1 MYLQKKYKIIF
12 FLGGVK
18 WHQQKLDKKNITTQA
33 LGEEG
38 GATTDS
44 IFDAAKEKDVQP
56 KYTTMAV
63 ENMELDFK
71 YDVDVIID
79 GMIYRKLT
87 VDDAISKN
95 IKKGKGIYY
104 NIDDIDYLNNKESI
118 ISLLENTIKDIL
130 VTLKIDNNKSI
141 LICGLGNDFVT
152 PDALGP
158 LTVNKVEVNRHL
170 DNVNKYTISAICP
183 GVMGKTGMESSEIV
197 KAIVDDFHPDLVI
210 VVDALACSN
219 PKRMCHSIQL
229 STAGINPGS
238 GVGNKRKEIS
248 KSSIGVD
255 VLAIGIPTVSDI
267 DCFVEMEN
275 DFFVTPKDI
284 DLAMDVLS
292 SIIAE
297 GINMALYE

>member
-1 MYLQKKYKIIF
+1 ML
-12 FLGGVK
+12 L
-18 WHQQKLDKKNITTQA
+18 
-33 LGEEG
+33 
-38 GATTDS
+38 S
-44 IFDAAKEKDVQP
+44 EKV
-56 KYTTMAV
+56 
-63 ENMELDFK
+63 
-71 YDVDVIID
+71 
-79 GMIYRKLT
+79 RKLVFDKYNSSNQLSRYNHIEGVANMAKKLANIYG
-87 VDDAISKN
+87 VDEEKA
-95 IKKGKGIYY
+95 
-104 NIDDIDYLNNKESI
+104 
-118 ISLLENTIKDIL
+118 
-130 VTLKIDNNKSI
+130 
-141 LICGLGNDFVT
+141 
-152 PDALGP
+152 
-158 LTVNKVEVNRHL
+158 
-170 DNVNKYTISAICP
+170 
-183 GVMGKTGMESSEIV
+183 SEIV